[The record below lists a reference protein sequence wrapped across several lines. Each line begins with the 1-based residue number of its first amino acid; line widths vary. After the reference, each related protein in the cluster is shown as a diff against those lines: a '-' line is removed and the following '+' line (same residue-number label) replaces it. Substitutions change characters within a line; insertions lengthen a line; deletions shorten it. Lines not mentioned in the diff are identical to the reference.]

1 METEY
6 VTERYITI
14 AFKGIAAILDKL
26 QASNKFPDA
35 PQYKVTTAT
44 GIDEWHDLDDKSATT
59 DEEKAQLADYQ
70 KRLAEAQMKYY
81 RRHTEACLMFGI
93 AVDMPK
99 DDAWV
104 KRQEFAG
111 ITVPTDPLERELHWL
126 NSELYGSPADLEN
139 IILGVMR
146 ASGTDEEVLS
156 RMADNFQHKVGA
168 SGRDAVGET
177 TDTDDEQDVV
187 LQQSIRERDDRIRD
201 EYGAKHVRQSK

>member
-1 METEY
+1 MSDQFT
-6 VTERYITI
+6 TERGVTIT
-14 AFKGIAAILDKL
+14 FKGIAAILDKL
-26 QASNKFPDA
+26 QQSNKFPDA
-35 PQYKVTTAT
+35 PTYEVKTALGAT
-44 GIDEWHDLDDKSATT
+44 ESFALDESSADTP
-59 DEEKAQLADYQ
+59 EKKAQLADYQ
-70 KRLAEAQMKYY
+70 KRLAEAQMIYY
-81 RRHTEACLMFGI
+81 RRHTEACLMFGV

-111 ITVPTDPLERELHWL
+111 ITVPTEPLERELHWL

-156 RMADNFQHKVGA
+156 RMADSFQHKVGA
-168 SGRDAVGET
+168 YGRDAAGET

-187 LQQSIRERDDRIRD
+187 LQSEIRERDDRIRD
-201 EYGAKHVRQSK
+201 EYGAKHVRRAK